1 MIDRPESQEYVA
13 EVAAAYDAIGDDYY
27 RYYRNEPSAVVEKYD
42 RLILDG
48 IVSGSSVLE
57 LGCGNGLPTTQK
69 FARKFDVTTLDFSQ
83 KQIEKARQNVVGPR
97 FLDAD
102 MSTVEFPEGSF
113 DGVVAFYSTI
123 HLPRN
128 SQIGLFRSIFSWL
141 QLGDLFV
148 GTLAKSGEEI
158 QVEKDWFGASMYWS
172 SFDAETYRKLII
184 ESGFVIELDV
194 VETSDDPNSE
204 TEKEIHL
211 WMVDRRPE

>member
-1 MIDRPESQEYVA
+1 MIDRPESQDYVA
-13 EVAAAYDAIGDDYY
+13 EVAAAYDAIGDDCY
-27 RYYRNEPSAVVEKYD
+27 RYYRSEPSAVVEKYD

-113 DGVVAFYSTI
+113 DGVVAFSRLFICLATVRSACSGRYFLGSNWVVCLLGTSRS
-123 HLPRN
+123 LMK
-128 SQIGLFRSIFSWL
+128 SFRSKRTGS
-141 QLGDLFV
+141 V
-148 GTLAKSGEEI
+148 PRCTRVASTLKHIGS
-158 QVEKDWFGASMYWS
+158 
-172 SFDAETYRKLII
+172 
-184 ESGFVIELDV
+184 
-194 VETSDDPNSE
+194 
-204 TEKEIHL
+204 
-211 WMVDRRPE
+211 